1 MGQCTIDSEFGF
13 YYYRWQMPKR
23 RKSVRPKV
31 ASRGL
36 NDSRTHALY
45 RAGLH
50 FLAESDCDAVSIARI
65 AKAAECS
72 VGAFYERFRD
82 KNAYLIFLIRNSFR
96 AKINRLENTLP
107 EIARKKSSRKS
118 VIEEITEF
126 IVEELSGEK
135 TAGVIRVALKLAST
149 HSEAVAPITEYRA
162 AANEITYEI
171 IKPYIKGRDAKSRI
185 EEALQIVFAVIFDA
199 IQQNYGP
206 LQFNNARMSAVLSRQ
221 FEARIA
227 DNSKLPKGAVFN
239 STKSVRNKTQ
249 NKEIAIDPERIA
261 RSPRDKRRESAP
273 KAKSN
278 RRRNV
283 KLI

>member
-1 MGQCTIDSEFGF
+1 MS
-13 YYYRWQMPKR
+13 KR
-23 RKSVRPKV
+23 RKSRKPKV

-72 VGAFYERFRD
+72 VGAFYERFLD
-82 KNAYLIFLIRNSFR
+82 KNAFLLFLIRNSFR
-96 AKINRLENTLP
+96 TKTNNLENSLP
-107 EIARKKSSRKS
+107 EIAHKKSTRKS
-118 VIEEITEF
+118 IIEEIAEF
-126 IVEELSGEK
+126 LVEELSGEK
-135 TAGVIRVALKLAST
+135 TTGVIRVAFKLAPMYP
-149 HSEAVAPITEYRA
+149 EALTPITEYRA
-162 AANEITYEI
+162 AANKIICEIL
-171 IKPYIKGRDAKSRI
+171 KPHIKGRDARNRV

-221 FEARIA
+221 FEARIT
-227 DNSKLPKGAVFN
+227 DKSKLPKGAFFN
-239 STKSVRNKTQ
+239 STKSACNKTQ
-249 NKEIAIDPERIA
+249 NKEIEIDPEQFT

-273 KAKSN
+273 KAKSSK
-278 RRRNV
+278 RRNV

>member
-1 MGQCTIDSEFGF
+1 MS
-13 YYYRWQMPKR
+13 KR

-72 VGAFYERFRD
+72 VGAFYERFPD
-82 KNAYLIFLIRNSFR
+82 KNAYLIFLIRNALRTRIS
-96 AKINRLENTLP
+96 NLENNLP
-107 EIARKKSSRKS
+107 EIARKKSSRKL
-118 VIEEITEF
+118 IIDEITEF
-126 IVEELSGEK
+126 LVEELSGEK
-135 TAGVIRVALKLAST
+135 TAGVIRLALKLAPT
-149 HSEAVAPITEYRA
+149 HPEALTPITEYRA
-162 AANEITYEI
+162 AANEIIYEI
-171 IKPYIKGRDAKSRI
+171 LKPYIKDRDARNRI

-206 LQFNNARMSAVLSRQ
+206 LQFNNARMNAVLSRQ
-221 FEARIA
+221 VEARIS
-227 DNSKLPKGAVFN
+227 DKSKLPKGTVFN
-239 STKSVRNKTQ
+239 STKSAHNKTQ
-249 NKEIAIDPERIA
+249 DKELAIDPERIA
-261 RSPRDKRRESAP
+261 HSPRDKRRESAP
-273 KAKSN
+273 EAKSSK
-278 RRRNV
+278 RRNV